1 MGEDAYKPCGSQNKN
16 VDSAYEALYRRRE
29 IVNTIFTS
37 LMEHEILHDHLKP
50 FHYHGMPKRELF
62 KILSESYGV
71 TIEEFNK
78 IIRALI
84 RRGDIYEPI
93 PNFLRR
99 S

>member
-1 MGEDAYKPCGSQNKN
+1 
-16 VDSAYEALYRRRE
+16 
-29 IVNTIFTS
+29 
-37 LMEHEILHDHLKP
+37 
-50 FHYHGMPKRELF
+50 MPKRELF